1 MGVGEGWEC
10 LATSTAAES
19 KQCESISHKLIG
31 KHQLSWMRGGI
42 FAFYFLLFFFSCG
55 WTERKLQCNIM
66 LCKIKITIMHCK
78 NTGKP
83 SPELWS

>member
-42 FAFYFLLFFFSCG
+42 FAFYFLLLFFFLVVG
-55 WTERKLQCNIM
+55 QKENCNVT
-66 LCKIKITIMHCK
+66 LCYAR
-78 NTGKP
+78 
-83 SPELWS
+83 